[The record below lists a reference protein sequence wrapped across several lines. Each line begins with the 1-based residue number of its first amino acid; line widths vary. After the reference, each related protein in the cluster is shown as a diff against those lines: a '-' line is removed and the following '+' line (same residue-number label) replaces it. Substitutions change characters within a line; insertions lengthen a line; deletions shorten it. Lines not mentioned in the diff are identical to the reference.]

1 MSGGNISIMAVKS
14 YNPTSPA
21 RRSMTVLTT
30 ENLSKDRPQK
40 SLTAPL
46 KKAAGRNNQGR
57 LTMKNRG
64 GGHKRLYRIIDFK
77 RNKDGMTAQ
86 VLTLEYDP
94 NRTSRIALV
103 EYEDGERRYI
113 IAPEGLKP
121 GDQIANG
128 PEADIRTGHALPL
141 ERIPVGTTVHN
152 IEMSPGKG
160 AQIARSAGTSAVLQ
174 AKEGKFALLRLPSGE
189 TRLVLRDCRA
199 TVGTVGNAEHESIVW
214 GSAGRMRH
222 KGRKPHVRGKAMNP
236 NDHPHGG
243 GEGRAPV
250 GRRKSGPVS
259 ATGVKAIGFKT
270 RKKNK
275 PSGKMIIRK
284 RNAK

>member
-1 MSGGNISIMAVKS
+1 
-14 YNPTSPA
+14 
-21 RRSMTVLTT
+21 MTVLTT
-30 ENLSKDRPQK
+30 ENLTKKRPEK

-46 KKAAGRNNQGR
+46 PKNGGRNNQGR

-77 RNKDGMTAQ
+77 RRKEGVVATVAAI
-86 VLTLEYDP
+86 EYDP
-94 NRTSRIALV
+94 NRTSRIALLQ
-103 EYEDGERRYI
+103 YEDGEKSYI
-113 IAPEGLKP
+113 IAPEGLKV
-121 GDQIANG
+121 GDTVANG
-128 PEADIRTGHALPL
+128 ADADIRTGHSLTL
-141 ERIPVGTTVHN
+141 ERIPVGTTVHA
-152 IEMSPGKG
+152 IEMQPGHG
-160 AQIARSAGTSAVLQ
+160 AQLARSAGTSAILQ

-189 TRLVLRDCRA
+189 TRLVSRECRA
-199 TVGTVGNAEHESIVW
+199 TIGTVGNAEHESIVW
-214 GSAGRMRH
+214 GNAGRMRH
-222 KGRKPHVRGKAMNP
+222 KGVKPHVRGKAMNP

-275 PSGKMIIRK
+275 PSSKMIVRRRGQK
-284 RNAK
+284 

>member
-1 MSGGNISIMAVKS
+1 MAVKS
-14 YNPTSPA
+14 FNPTSPA

-30 ENLSKDRPQK
+30 ENLTKKRPEK

-46 KKAAGRNNQGR
+46 PKNGGRNNQGR

-77 RNKDGMTAQ
+77 RRKEGSVATVAAI
-86 VLTLEYDP
+86 EYDP
-94 NRTSRIALV
+94 NRTSRIALLQ
-103 EYEDGERRYI
+103 YEDGEKSYI
-113 IAPEGLKP
+113 IAPEGLKV
-121 GDQIANG
+121 GDTVANG
-128 PEADIRTGHALPL
+128 ADADIRTGHSLTL
-141 ERIPVGTTVHN
+141 ERIPVGTTVHA
-152 IEMSPGKG
+152 IEMQPGHG
-160 AQIARSAGTSAVLQ
+160 AQLARSAGTSAILQ

-189 TRLVLRDCRA
+189 TRLVSRECRA
-199 TVGTVGNAEHESIVW
+199 TIGTVGNAEHESIVW
-214 GSAGRMRH
+214 GNAGRMRH
-222 KGRKPHVRGKAMNP
+222 KGVKPHVRGKAMNP

-275 PSGKMIIRK
+275 PSSKMIVRRRGQK
-284 RNAK
+284 

>member
-1 MSGGNISIMAVKS
+1 MAVKS
-14 YNPTSPA
+14 FNPTSPA

-30 ENLSKDRPQK
+30 ENLTKKRPEK

-46 KKAAGRNNQGR
+46 PKNGGRNNQGR

-77 RNKDGMTAQ
+77 RRKEGSVATVTA
-86 VLTLEYDP
+86 LEYDP
-94 NRTSRIALV
+94 NRTSRIALLQ
-103 EYEDGERRYI
+103 YADGEKSYI
-113 IAPEGLKP
+113 LAPEGLKV
-121 GDQIANG
+121 GDTVANG
-128 PEADIRTGHALPL
+128 ADADIRTGHSMSL
-141 ERIPVGTTVHN
+141 ERIPVGTTVHA
-152 IEMSPGKG
+152 IEMQPGHG
-160 AQIARSAGTSAVLQ
+160 AQLARSAGTSAILQ

-189 TRLVLRDCRA
+189 TRLVSRDCRA
-199 TVGTVGNAEHESIVW
+199 TIGTVGNAEHESIVW
-214 GSAGRMRH
+214 GNAGRMRH
-222 KGRKPHVRGKAMNP
+222 KGVKPHVRGKAMNP

-275 PSGKMIIRK
+275 PSSKMIVRRRGQK
-284 RNAK
+284 